1 MKVRKSIIWGSLFIL
16 AAVALVVNKLGYLQG
31 MGFWNILFS
40 AVLAGI
46 FIEGILKRR
55 WGSILFS
62 AAFFIIVNDS
72 FLHMESL
79 TPWTVLGVAFLGTI
93 GLNMLFPAKNRHI
106 RNHLFKE
113 DMSGVEFGESYELMV
128 TDEGE
133 AVQQDVIFGSSVKYI
148 KSQELS
154 RVNADCIFGEI
165 SIYLTEAVLK
175 EHQAK
180 ISVDV
185 IFGNA
190 NIYVPACWAVS
201 ANIGTIFGHT
211 SACGTCD
218 PNGEEKLIING
229 DVIFGEVVIHY
240 V

>member
-1 MKVRKSIIWGSLFIL
+1 MKVRKNILWGILFIL

-40 AVLAGI
+40 VILIGI
-46 FIEGILKRR
+46 CVNGIVKRR

-62 AAFFIIVNDS
+62 AAFFIIVNDTL
-72 FLHMESL
+72 LHMENL

-93 GLNMLFPAKNRHI
+93 GLNMLFPTKSRHI
-106 RNHLFKE
+106 RNHLFTE
-113 DMSGVEFGESYELMV
+113 DMSGVKWGESDELMI
-128 TDEGE
+128 TEEGDV
-133 AVQQDVIFGSSVKYI
+133 VQQDVIFGSSVKYI

-154 RVNADCIFGEI
+154 KVNSDCIFGEV
-165 SIYLTEAVLK
+165 SVYLTEAVLK
-175 EHQAK
+175 EHRAK
-180 ISVDV
+180 VFVDV

-201 ANIGTIFGHT
+201 TNTDQIFGNV
-211 SACGTCD
+211 SVCGTCD
-218 PNGEEKLIING
+218 PNGENKLLISG
-229 DVIFGEVVIHY
+229 DVIFGELVIHY